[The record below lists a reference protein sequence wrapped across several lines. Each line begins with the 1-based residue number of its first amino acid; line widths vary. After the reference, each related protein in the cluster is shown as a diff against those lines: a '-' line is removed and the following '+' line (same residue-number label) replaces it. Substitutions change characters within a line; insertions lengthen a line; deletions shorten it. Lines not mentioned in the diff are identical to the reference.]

1 MSNCQCG
8 GIIRGT
14 EPYMDILRSCMC
26 ASPIMI
32 APTGIVYTTTTTT
45 PTKVPMTPKPQT
57 NTIGDVITKLRAGK
71 DPETGELHITEAEAT
86 QAINAYY
93 LAEVL
98 DMIGEDI
105 KPHTVGFGGVMGLN
119 TSDHTAN
126 KLKADYRKAAK
137 ERFS

>member
-1 MSNCQCG
+1 
-8 GIIRGT
+8 
-14 EPYMDILRSCMC
+14 
-26 ASPIMI
+26 
-32 APTGIVYTTTTTT
+32 
-45 PTKVPMTPKPQT
+45 MTPKPQAK
-57 NTIGDVITKLRAGK
+57 TIDEILDRFDPFYISHNDFLRLK
-71 DPETGELHITEAEAT
+71 PEAT

>member
-1 MSNCQCG
+1 
-8 GIIRGT
+8 
-14 EPYMDILRSCMC
+14 
-26 ASPIMI
+26 
-32 APTGIVYTTTTTT
+32 
-45 PTKVPMTPKPQT
+45 MTPKPQA
-57 NTIGDVITKLRAGK
+57 NKTIDEILDDFGHEVVNNPNNSRAV
-71 DPETGELHITEAEAT
+71 L
-86 QAINAYY
+86 INPAKQRV